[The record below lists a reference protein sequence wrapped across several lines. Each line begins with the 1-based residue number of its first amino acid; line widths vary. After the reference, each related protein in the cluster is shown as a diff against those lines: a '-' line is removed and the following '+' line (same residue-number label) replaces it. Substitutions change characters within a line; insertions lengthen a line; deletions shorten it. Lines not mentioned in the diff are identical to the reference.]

1 MVVWS
6 KIIPIAALGV
16 GVLFLVNAFQ
26 RPAAATSTAQALTAQ
41 VSTLGAAG
49 TGIQEFGQGVGGGI
63 AGLFQ
68 PLWEVS
74 NLIERFSSLVTGAAN
89 VSPVSQDL
97 GGYSGSPTSP
107 TYTSSSGTISSAP
120 TSSPSTSSPSSG
132 VSFASSG
139 HSGHWSGGG
148 FRAAN

>member
-49 TGIQEFGQGVGGGI
+49 TGIQQFGQGVGGGI

-107 TYTSSSGTISSAP
+107 TYTSSSGTVSSAP
-120 TSSPSTSSPSSG
+120 TSSPSTSSG